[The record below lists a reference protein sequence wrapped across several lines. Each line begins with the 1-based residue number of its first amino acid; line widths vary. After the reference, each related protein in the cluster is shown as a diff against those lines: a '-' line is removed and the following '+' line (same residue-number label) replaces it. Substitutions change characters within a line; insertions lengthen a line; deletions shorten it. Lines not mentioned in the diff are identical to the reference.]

1 MWLSGLESPAMVEL
15 DKQAIE
21 KLIELSRIQCSD
33 EEKEALL
40 ESLKKILVY
49 VEQLQEVDTEG
60 VPACNH
66 VIPGMTSP
74 LREDLVGATMSREE
88 FLENSPSHVGGM
100 IRVPPVFKKG

>member
-1 MWLSGLESPAMVEL
+1 MAEL
-15 DKQAIE
+15 DRKAIE
-21 KLIELSRIQCSD
+21 KLIELSRIQSSE
-33 EEKEALL
+33 EEKQALL
-40 ESLKKILVY
+40 ESLKKILAY

-74 LREDLVGATMSREE
+74 MREDVVGATLERDE
-88 FLENSPSHVGGM
+88 FLKNSPAHVGGM

>member
-1 MWLSGLESPAMVEL
+1 MEL
-15 DKQAIE
+15 DRETIQ
-21 KLIELSRIQCSD
+21 KLVELSRIQCSD
-33 EEKEALL
+33 EEQEALL

-49 VEQLQEVDTEG
+49 VEQLQEVDTED

-66 VIPGMTSP
+66 VIPGVTSP
-74 LREDLVGATMSREE
+74 LREDVVGATMSREE

>member
-1 MWLSGLESPAMVEL
+1 MEL
-15 DKQAIE
+15 DREAIQ
-21 KLIELSRIQCSD
+21 KLVELSRIQCSD
-33 EEKEALL
+33 EEQEALL

-49 VEQLQEVDTEG
+49 VEQLQEVDTKD
-60 VPACNH
+60 VPPCNH

-74 LREDLVGATMSREE
+74 MRDDLVGATMSREE